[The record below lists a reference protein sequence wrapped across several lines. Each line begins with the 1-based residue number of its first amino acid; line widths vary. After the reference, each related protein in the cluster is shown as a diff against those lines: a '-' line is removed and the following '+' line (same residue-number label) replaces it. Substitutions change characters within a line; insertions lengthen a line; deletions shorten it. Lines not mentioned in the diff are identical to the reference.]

1 MNVVIGGGSGIG
13 AAVVPLLAG
22 ETLVVDRSG
31 TEVTCDITDRSSVE
45 AVAAL
50 VERGG
55 GLDALIV
62 TAGISPSMGD
72 ARTVLKVD
80 LFGMVNVLD
89 AFEPLVREGS
99 VAVCVASIA
108 GHVMQW
114 PDETLALL
122 DAATDLDAL
131 TTLAGNSSM
140 AYVLA
145 KTGVIRQ
152 VRNRAGAWG
161 ARGARIVSVSPGV
174 TDTPMGRAE
183 MAADNGTDLMAA
195 ASALGRQAEPEELA
209 SVIAFLA
216 SPGASYI
223 TGTDLLVDGGSLAG
237 FGR

>member
-1 MNVVIGGGSGIG
+1 MNVVIGGNSGIG
-13 AAVVPLLAG
+13 AAVVELLAG
-22 ETLVVDRSG
+22 STLVVDRTG
-31 TEVTCDITDRSSVE
+31 TDVACDITDRASVD

-50 VERGG
+50 VQQGG

-62 TAGISPSMGD
+62 TAGVSPSMGD
-72 ARTVLKVD
+72 ARTILNVD
-80 LFGMVNVLD
+80 LFGMVNVLE
-89 AFEPLVREGS
+89 AFEPLAREGS

-108 GHVMQW
+108 GHVMDW
-114 PDETLALL
+114 PAETLDLL
-122 DAATDLDAL
+122 DTATDLDAL
-131 TTLAGNSSM
+131 TALAENSSM

-152 VRNRAGAWG
+152 VRRRAKAWG
-161 ARGARIVSVSPGV
+161 SRGARIVSVSPGV